1 MESKRAKKSG
11 THFSVRDSLKKAT
24 TDMLILHLLQEKPM
38 YTYEIMQAV
47 EERSGGAVVFTTMYQ
62 SIYRLQSFQYIRE
75 FSKVMSE
82 DNRVRIYF
90 TVTDEG
96 REYLNSLILEYRSF
110 TNGVDQILGLKR
122 EAPVKWDSSAC

>member
-1 MESKRAKKSG
+1 MEPKRAKKSG
-11 THFSVRDSLKKAT
+11 TPSSLRDSLKKAT
-24 TDMLILHLLQEKPM
+24 TEMLILYLLQEKPM

-62 SIYRLQSFQYIRE
+62 SIYRLQSFRYIQE

-82 DNRVRIYF
+82 DNRIRIYF

-110 TNGVDQILGLKR
+110 TDGVDHILGLKR
-122 EAPVKWDSSAC
+122 EAAVKWDSSAC